1 MFTLLDPNV
10 GYLLLMAG
18 VVFAMLAVAAPG
30 TGILEVLAL
39 ATLGTAGYIAS
50 KLGINLWALA
60 ILLVAI
66 VPLVISIRKP
76 KLGWLLILALVAIVF
91 GSAYLFPFTG
101 FLPSVNLV
109 LVIVASVLVIGF
121 IWFTARKVIQASKVK
136 PMYNPDKVIGMNG
149 YTKTAVH
156 DSGSVQVGS
165 ELYSARSEKE
175 ILAGK
180 WVVVIGR
187 QGFTLL
193 IEEDKKPRR

>member
-1 MFTLLDPNV
+1 MFILLDPNV

-18 VVFAMLAVAAPG
+18 VVLATLAVAAPG
-30 TGILEVLAL
+30 TGIPEVLAL
-39 ATLGTAGYIAS
+39 AFLGTAAYIAA
-50 KLGINLWALA
+50 KIGINWWALV
-60 ILLVAI
+60 ILLAAI

-76 KLGWLLILALVAIVF
+76 KLGWLLILSLVGIVF
-91 GSAYLFPFTG
+91 GSAYLFPTLG
-101 FLPSVNLV
+101 LLPSVNLI

-121 IWFTARKVIQASKVK
+121 IWFASRKVIQAAKVK
-136 PMYNPDKVIGMNG
+136 PFHNPDKVIGMNG

-175 ILAGK
+175 IPAGK
-180 WVVVIGR
+180 WVVVTGR